1 VLALF
6 ADRELWRAPLVQQH
20 LLSRLMRR
28 FAATGKR
35 DDLLTCA
42 KLFTLSPGPDQTA
55 QLTRGFEEAYQ
66 GRPMAGLPEELLS
79 AMERAGGESVLIGA
93 RRGKPA
99 AVEQALAVIADP
111 KADASKRLQLIQV
124 LGETKQASAVP
135 ALLAVARDAKQPDLR
150 KAALGALQAYDSPD
164 IAGEILTQLASYPN
178 DVRTAAFGLLASRA
192 NWALALVQAVD
203 AGRLDKAAV
212 PNDVVRRIKALAEVG
227 QASSLSPGLPAPVPT
242 RGQDA
247 RSGRLEAR
255 PTISA
260 LLAKHWPNIRQA
272 TSADLEQEI
281 TRLAEVINLTTGSPY
296 AGKKLFL
303 ENCGGCHKLFTKGGE
318 IGPDLTV
325 YQRNDLP
332 NLLLNIVN
340 PNAEIREGYE
350 SFLVETKDGRSLTGF
365 RADQDAQVVV
375 LRTPDGQNVPLP
387 RAEIASME
395 PAGASLMP
403 EGLLANLSDQQ
414 VRDLFAY
421 LRSTQPLNDGN

>member
-1 VLALF
+1 
-6 ADRELWRAPLVQQH
+6 
-20 LLSRLMRR
+20 
-28 FAATGKR
+28 
-35 DDLLTCA
+35 
-42 KLFTLSPGPDQTA
+42 
-55 QLTRGFEEAYQ
+55 
-66 GRPMAGLPEELLS
+66 
-79 AMERAGGESVLIGA
+79 
-93 RRGKPA
+93 
-99 AVEQALAVIADP
+99 
-111 KADASKRLQLIQV
+111 
-124 LGETKQASAVP
+124 
-135 ALLAVARDAKQPDLR
+135 
-150 KAALGALQAYDSPD
+150 
-164 IAGEILTQLASYPN
+164 
-178 DVRTAAFGLLASRA
+178 
-192 NWALALVQAVD
+192 
-203 AGRLDKAAV
+203 
-212 PNDVVRRIKALAEVG
+212 VG

-272 TSADLEQEI
+272 TPADLEQEI

>member
-1 VLALF
+1 
-6 ADRELWRAPLVQQH
+6 
-20 LLSRLMRR
+20 
-28 FAATGKR
+28 
-35 DDLLTCA
+35 
-42 KLFTLSPGPDQTA
+42 
-55 QLTRGFEEAYQ
+55 
-66 GRPMAGLPEELLS
+66 
-79 AMERAGGESVLIGA
+79 MERAGGESVLLGA

-99 AVEQALAVIADP
+99 AVAQALALIADP
-111 KADASKRLQLIQV
+111 KADASRRLQLIQV

-135 ALLAVARDAKQPDLR
+135 ALLTVARDAKQADLR

-178 DVRTAAFGLLASRA
+178 DVRAAAFGLLASRA
-192 NWALALVQAVD
+192 NWALALLQAVD
-203 AGRLDKAAV
+203 AGRMDKGAV
-212 PNDVVRRIKALAEVG
+212 PNDLVRRIRGLESPRSREGGLSSPPGGDAAIVALITK
-227 QASSLSPGLPAPVPT
+227 L
-242 RGQDA
+242 
-247 RSGRLEAR
+247 
-255 PTISA
+255 
-260 LLAKHWPNIRQA
+260 WPNIRQA
-272 TSADLEQEI
+272 TSAELEKEI
-281 TRLAEVINLTTGSPY
+281 ARLAEVINLTTGSPY
-296 AGKKLFL
+296 AGKKLFM
-303 ENCGGCHKLFTKGGE
+303 ENCGVCHKLFTKGGE

-325 YQRNDLP
+325 YQRGDLP

-375 LRTPDGQNVPLP
+375 LRTPDGQTVPLP